1 MSDANGQDPRQS
13 SVPMNAVRKA
23 WLRELG
29 IERVWAAGSA
39 PALPVAEASS
49 PASVAANPA
58 MPGRLPQPPNA
69 VAAAADPIAPTA
81 PQALSEI
88 AKNDEDAK
96 PATQGDALIRQE
108 GRELNAEAAGA
119 VAVLA
124 PQAELVARHT
134 ADLPGVAQE
143 VIRVVPALAP
153 NTGMSPKEA
162 WLLLQQEVRGCV
174 ACGLCKTRTQTV
186 FGGGVRRAR
195 WMVIGEAPGEQEDKQ
210 GKPFV
215 GKSGQ
220 LLDSMLASV
229 SHARDRDVFIA
240 NVIKCR
246 PPGDRDPLPQEV
258 ATCSPYL
265 MRQIASVQP
274 ELILVL
280 GRFAAQTLLG
290 STAAISTL
298 RGRAHEIDVGGKAV
312 PVVVSYHPAYLL
324 RSPQEKR
331 RAWQDL
337 RLAAS
342 LEQTPA

>member
-1 MSDANGQDPRQS
+1 MSDAKPQDPRQS

-39 PALPVAEASS
+39 PGVAVAHTNAVGVSDTSTATAASTASPVIPDTARSDAGSVGA
-49 PASVAANPA
+49 ASVEPGGVDAAQVEPA
-58 MPGRLPQPPNA
+58 ALE
-69 VAAAADPIAPTA
+69 VA
-81 PQALSEI
+81 S
-88 AKNDEDAK
+88 
-96 PATQGDALIRQE
+96 IRQE

-119 VAVLA
+119 VTVLE
-124 PQAELVARHT
+124 PQAELVAKHT
-134 ADLPGVAQE
+134 ADLPEVAQE

-153 NTGMSPKEA
+153 KSDLSPKEA

-215 GKSGQ
+215 GKSGK

-229 SHARDRDVFIA
+229 GHSRDRDVFIA

-246 PPGDRDPLPQEV
+246 PPGNRDPLPDEV

-298 RGRAHEIDVGGKAV
+298 RGRAHEIDVEGKAV

-324 RSPQEKR
+324 RSPQEKS

-342 LEQTPA
+342 LEKAPAQ

>member
-1 MSDANGQDPRQS
+1 MSDPTQS

-29 IERVWAAGSA
+29 IERVWAAGS
-39 PALPVAEASS
+39 
-49 PASVAANPA
+49 
-58 MPGRLPQPPNA
+58 MPGAASEPSRPEPVP
-69 VAAAADPIAPTA
+69 AAAELREEGK
-81 PQALSEI
+81 QWN
-88 AKNDEDAK
+88 AK
-96 PATQGDALIRQE
+96 
-108 GRELNAEAAGA
+108 AAGA
-119 VAVLA
+119 VAVLEPEA
-124 PQAELVARHT
+124 GLVARHA
-134 ADLPGVAQE
+134 ADLPEVAQE
-143 VIRVVPALAP
+143 VVRVVPALAP
-153 NTGMSPKEA
+153 KPDLSRVEA
-162 WLLLQQEVRGCV
+162 WSLLQQEVRGCV

-215 GKSGQ
+215 GKSGK

-229 SHARDRDVFIA
+229 GHARERDVFIA

-246 PPGDRDPLPQEV
+246 PPGNRDPLPEEV

-265 MRQIASVQP
+265 TRQIAAVQP

-290 STAAISTL
+290 STAPISSL
-298 RGRAHEIDVGGKAV
+298 RGRPHEIDVEGKPV

-324 RSPQEKR
+324 RSPQEKG

-342 LEQTPA
+342 LEKTPAQ

>member
-1 MSDANGQDPRQS
+1 MSDAKPQDPRQS

-39 PALPVAEASS
+39 PGV
-49 PASVAANPA
+49 
-58 MPGRLPQPPNA
+58 A
-69 VAAAADPIAPTA
+69 VAHANAAGVSAAEPVTA
-81 PQALSEI
+81 V
-88 AKNDEDAK
+88 D
-96 PATQGDALIRQE
+96 PATAEPPAPRDDDGAQVEPAALEVASIRQE

-119 VAVLA
+119 VTVLQ
-124 PQAELVARHT
+124 PQAELVAKHR
-134 ADLPGVAQE
+134 ADLPEVAQE

-153 NTGMSPKEA
+153 TSDLSPKEA
-162 WLLLQQEVRGCV
+162 WMLLQQEVRGCV

-215 GKSGQ
+215 GKSGK

-229 SHARDRDVFIA
+229 GHSRDRDVFIA

-246 PPGDRDPLPQEV
+246 PPGNRDPLPEEV

-280 GRFAAQTLLG
+280 GRFAAQALLG
-290 STAAISTL
+290 STAAISAL
-298 RGRAHEIDVGGKAV
+298 RGRAHEIDVEGKPV

-324 RSPQEKR
+324 RSPQEKS

-337 RLAAS
+337 QLAAS
-342 LEQTPA
+342 LEKAPAQ